1 MPPNAA
7 ERRPVAGTGVQSDAR
22 GGISTMV
29 AVTPFR
35 RRRAASWRRPP
46 LASGHRDPLDG
57 LAGVPVRAVRC
68 ARAVLGTN
76 GVWRAC
82 CRGDGA

>member
-1 MPPNAA
+1 MRSDKA
-7 ERRPVAGTGVQSDAR
+7 ERSPRREGSAQDGHGNGVTA
-22 GGISTMV
+22 IV